1 MSDRLALESVGRA
14 GSEIVVSSSAAEG
27 VALAWDLE
35 TGTVVNVCRGN
46 AAPAH
51 GLAVYVGER
60 ALGAA
65 ATPVAVVAAQCLPA
79 RKAGAAQAPAAM
91 IHTWQWGRENA
102 VQRSGTSERVACV
115 AVAPRA
121 GVLAAGTV
129 TGAVCVWDVRSGALL
144 AAWDAHMKRVACVRV
159 TPDAALIC
167 TAGDDA
173 AVHAFALPMFVPV
186 VGNNSSGNNSSGNNS
201 SGNSNSGNNSGGNGG
216 SVTDV
221 KPLRSFTQHTLAVT
235 DIALLGAAGAAHGAT
250 ALRGRLCSVSL
261 DHSLRVWDLAT
272 GAALAQ
278 VLFPTLLTAVA
289 CDPCA
294 RFVVVAAADGRLRRV
309 DLATAL
315 PSSSSLP
322 GASGTASSSSIA
334 GTGAA
339 AGDPLGPFAAAAATA
354 AAAAARSQQAAT
366 LAPGAPQEY
375 RGHTR
380 PVTSVAVNSDGTRL
394 VSASLDGR
402 VLVWDTESR
411 QPVLTFAGHTA
422 AVSCVATARLP
433 ALIAD
438 ASQPLALAPL
448 SKHLQPRVRVDAGV
462 CRRAALAV
470 PFVPT
475 ETLAAHVRD
484 VMGGP
489 SDDAL
494 FDAALAATAPGA
506 DEAAR
511 AVTVQR
517 NGDSNG
523 DGDMRDGDGD
533 EGEGGEAAGKDGVVT
548 TEDLMA
554 ELAAVRESEARWRE
568 AANNLFQYSVTQI
581 LRK

>member
-1 MSDRLALESVGRA
+1 MNDRLALESVGRA

-51 GLAVYVGER
+51 GLAVLVGER

-79 RKAGAAQAPAAM
+79 RKAGGAQPAAAM

-121 GVLAAGTV
+121 GVLLAGTA
-129 TGAVCVWDVRSGALL
+129 TGAVCAWDVRSGALL
-144 AAWDAHMKRVACVRV
+144 AAWDAHMKRVACVRA

-173 AVHAFALPMFVPV
+173 AVHAFALPMFVPISGV
-186 VGNNSSGNNSSGNNS
+186 TSSGSGN
-201 SGNSNSGNNSGGNGG
+201 GSNSGHNNIGGT
-216 SVTDV
+216 VTDV
-221 KPLRSFTQHTLAVT
+221 RPLRSFTQHTLAVT
-235 DIALLGAAGAAHGAT
+235 DIAFLGAAGAAHGAT

-272 GAALAQ
+272 GAALAH
-278 VLFPTLLTAVA
+278 VLFPTLLTGVA

-294 RFVVVAAADGRLRRV
+294 RFIVVAAADGRLRRV
-309 DLATAL
+309 DLAAPLST
-315 PSSSSLP
+315 SSSS
-322 GASGTASSSSIA
+322 ASTSSSS
-334 GTGAA
+334 GTTTGTSTTDA
-339 AGDPLGPFAAAAATA
+339 LGPFSAAAAAATMGMRQQQQQQQQQDGEMLELGA
-354 AAAAARSQQAAT
+354 A
-366 LAPGAPQEY
+366 QEY

-411 QPVLTFAGHTA
+411 QPVLTFTGHTA

-438 ASQPLALAPL
+438 ASQPLAIAPL
-448 SKHLQPRVRVDAGV
+448 SKHLQPRVRVDPGV
-462 CRRAALAV
+462 CRRAALTV
-470 PFVPT
+470 PFAPT
-475 ETLAAHVRD
+475 AALAASVRD
-484 VMGGP
+484 VLGGP

-494 FDAALAATAPGA
+494 FAEALAATAPGT
-506 DEAAR
+506 AAR
-511 AVTVQR
+511 PVATPLAPHTEE
-517 NGDSNG
+517 GA
-523 DGDMRDGDGD
+523 
-533 EGEGGEAAGKDGVVT
+533 EGEEGAAASDGVVT
-548 TEDLMA
+548 REDLLA
-554 ELAAVRESEARWRE
+554 EIAALRESEARWKE

>member
-51 GLAVYVGER
+51 GLAVLVGER

-79 RKAGAAQAPAAM
+79 RKAGGAQAPAAM

-121 GVLAAGTV
+121 GVLLAGTV
-129 TGAVCVWDVRSGALL
+129 TGAVCAWDVRSGALL
-144 AAWDAHMKRVACVRV
+144 AAWDAHMKRVACVR
-159 TPDAALIC
+159 TTADAALIC

-173 AVHAFALPMFVPV
+173 AVHVFALPMFVPV
-186 VGNNSSGNNSSGNNS
+186 AGSGGTSSNSSSGSGSSGNNNTA
-201 SGNSNSGNNSGGNGG
+201 
-216 SVTDV
+216 TDV
-221 KPLRSFTQHTLAVT
+221 RPLRSFTQHTLAVT

-272 GAALAQ
+272 GAALAH

-309 DLATAL
+309 DLATAVTT
-315 PSSSSLP
+315 SSSSTGAP
-322 GASGTASSSSIA
+322 GAGA
-334 GTGAA
+334 TGAA
-339 AGDPLGPFAAAAATA
+339 HGDPLGPFAAAAAA
-354 AAAAARSQQAAT
+354 AAAEAERGAGAT

-411 QPVLTFAGHTA
+411 QPVLTFTGHTG

-475 ETLAAHVRD
+475 ETLAARVRD

-494 FDAALAATAPGA
+494 FGAALAATAPGC
-506 DEAAR
+506 AAR
-511 AVTVQR
+511 AAPVR
-517 NGDSNG
+517 RAAADYDD
-523 DGDMRDGDGD
+523 DGG
-533 EGEGGEAAGKDGVVT
+533 EGEGEDDEESAEAAAAEKDGVVT

-554 ELAAVRESEARWRE
+554 ELAAVRESEARWKE